1 MTGGVVIPLR
11 TRSTLNQREHWATRA
26 RRNKRER
33 NVVAMVLDSTLG
45 PSPFV
50 FLASYERQRVLLKRI
65 APRRL
70 DDDNLRGALKA
81 VRDEVAAF
89 LGVDDGDARVE
100 WLYDQ
105 ARGEPRQ
112 YAVAIRFEEAS

>member
-33 NVVAMVLDSTLG
+33 NVVAMVLASALERDVIWAPLG
-45 PSPFV
+45 
-50 FLASYERQRVLLKRI
+50 QRVSLKRI
-65 APRRL
+65 APRKL

-105 ARGEPRQ
+105 AKGGPRQ
-112 YAVAIRFEEAS
+112 YAVAISFEEAS